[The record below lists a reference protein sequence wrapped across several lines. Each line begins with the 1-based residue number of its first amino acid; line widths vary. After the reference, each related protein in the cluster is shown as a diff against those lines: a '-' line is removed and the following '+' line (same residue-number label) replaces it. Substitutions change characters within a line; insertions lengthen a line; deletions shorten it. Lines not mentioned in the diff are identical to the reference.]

1 MLACPCCKEGE
12 CKFELLSE
20 LVKGE
25 WSVFQMLEVAT

>member
-1 MLACPCCKEGE
+1 MLACPSCKEGE

-25 WSVFQMLEVAT
+25 WSVLQMFEVAT